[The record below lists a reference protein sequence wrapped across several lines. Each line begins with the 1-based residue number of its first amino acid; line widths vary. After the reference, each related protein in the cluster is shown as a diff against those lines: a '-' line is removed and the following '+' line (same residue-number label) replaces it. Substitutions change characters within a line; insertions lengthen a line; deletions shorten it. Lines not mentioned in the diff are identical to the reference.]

1 MTDASA
7 TKKDKDLQVT
17 VHDEDDG
24 SIFQI
29 DGEPQE
35 LVEAIVDRLYQDHLR
50 RERREGDRLRCDGSG
65 DDVFAHLSQHLQAY
79 RATHCRG
86 LVWNFLGDQ
95 GGAAA

>member
-1 MTDASA
+1 MTDATA
-7 TKKDKDLQVT
+7 AKNDLRVT

-24 SIFQI
+24 SVFRL

-35 LVEAIVDRLYQDHLR
+35 LVETVVDRLYQDHLH
-50 RERREGDRLRCDGSG
+50 RERRQGDRLRCDGSG
-65 DDVFAHLSQHLQAY
+65 DDVFAHLSQHLEAY

-86 LVWNFLGDQ
+86 LVWNFLGDT